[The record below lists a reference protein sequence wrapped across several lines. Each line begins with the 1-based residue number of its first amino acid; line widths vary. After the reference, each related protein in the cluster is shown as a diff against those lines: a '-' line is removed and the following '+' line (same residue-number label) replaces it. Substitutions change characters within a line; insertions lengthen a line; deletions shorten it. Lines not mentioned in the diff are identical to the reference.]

1 MPKVTFVTADGARN
15 EVVAKNGET
24 LLKAAHHAK
33 VNVEGACDGSLACS
47 TCHVLVDD
55 THFGTLPELRE
66 DEADMLDLA
75 FGRGPT
81 SRLACQIVITDKLDG
96 MAAVVPKPFDI

>member
-55 THFGTLPELRE
+55 T
-66 DEADMLDLA
+66 